1 MSDTAPENKK
11 RDGLYILLIIL
22 SLGLSGV
29 LGFILVN
36 KNKQIEACKYDK
48 TLLENDLLGME
59 DMLSGYVDIE
69 KGDMK
74 QELRQMLRMY
84 DDALLKNDSNRDSI
98 EMQKARIN
106 ELLTELDTQKKRSA
120 REIYTLKKETE
131 TLRSIMKDYVR
142 QIDSLFTV
150 NTGLRTELTESKTQL
165 STVTSERNQLVERT
179 SDLETKVQ
187 TGARLSAYSINT
199 VGLKYKSIGGGLK
212 EHNRAGKIDK
222 IRSCFTVSE
231 NSLAKAGVKYIYLQV
246 ISPDGKVLTSSIT
259 NVVSIN
265 GINTLYTERKEI
277 DYQNQSID
285 VCIYYDVTQEELA
298 KGNYIVKLFA
308 DGNEIGKDSFTLR

>member
-1 MSDTAPENKK
+1 MSETNPESKK
-11 RDGLYILLIIL
+11 RDGLYILLILL
-22 SLGLSGV
+22 SFGLSAV

-36 KNKQIEACKYDK
+36 KNKQIESCVNEK
-48 TLLENDLLGME
+48 TLLENDLAGME
-59 DMLSGYVDIE
+59 DMLSSYVDVE

-74 QELRQMLRMY
+74 QELRSMLRMY
-84 DDALLKNDSNRDSI
+84 DEALLKNDSNKDSI
-98 EMQKARIN
+98 EIQKARIN
-106 ELLTELDTQKKRSA
+106 ELLTELDSQKKKSA

-150 NTGLRTELTESKTQL
+150 NTGLKTELTESKSQL
-165 STVTSERNQLVERT
+165 TNVTSERNQLAEKAST
-179 SDLETKVQ
+179 LESKVQ
-187 TGARLSAYSINT
+187 TGARLSAYSIVT

-212 EHNRAGKIDK
+212 EHTRAGKIDK

-231 NSLAKAGVKYIYLQV
+231 NTLAKAGSKYIYLQV
-246 ISPDGKVLTSSIT
+246 ISPDGKVISSSST

-265 GINTLYTERKEI
+265 GINTIYTERKEI

-308 DGNEIGKDSFTLR
+308 DGSEIGKDSFTLR

>member
-1 MSDTAPENKK
+1 MSETNPESKK
-11 RDGLYILLIIL
+11 RDGLYILLILL
-22 SLGLSGV
+22 SFGLSAV

-36 KNKQIEACKYDK
+36 KNKQIESCVNEK
-48 TLLENDLLGME
+48 TLLESDLAGME
-59 DMLSGYVDIE
+59 DMLSSYVDVE

-74 QELRQMLRMY
+74 QELRSMLRMY
-84 DDALLKNDSNRDSI
+84 DEALLKNDSNKDSI
-98 EMQKARIN
+98 EIQKARIN
-106 ELLTELDTQKKRSA
+106 ELLTELDSQKKKSA

-150 NTGLRTELTESKTQL
+150 NTGLKTELTESKSQL
-165 STVTSERNQLVERT
+165 TNVTSERNQLAEKAST
-179 SDLETKVQ
+179 LESKVQ
-187 TGARLSAYSINT
+187 TGARLSAYSIVT

-212 EHNRAGKIDK
+212 EHTRAGKIDK

-231 NSLAKAGVKYIYLQV
+231 NTLAKAGSKYIYLQV
-246 ISPDGKVLTSSIT
+246 ISPDGKVISSSST

-265 GINTLYTERKEI
+265 GINTIFTERKEI

-308 DGNEIGKDSFTLR
+308 DGSEIGKDSFTLR

>member
-1 MSDTAPENKK
+1 MSETIPESKK
-11 RDGLYILLIIL
+11 RDGLYILLIL
-22 SLGLSGV
+22 LLLGLSGA
-29 LGFILVN
+29 LGFIIVN
-36 KNKQIEACKYDK
+36 KNKQIESCANDK
-48 TLLENDLLGME
+48 TLLENDLAGME
-59 DMLSGYVDIE
+59 DMLSSYVDVE

-74 QELRQMLRMY
+74 QELRSMLRMY
-84 DDALLKNDSNRDSI
+84 DEALLKNDSNKDSI
-98 EMQKARIN
+98 ELQKTRIN
-106 ELLTELDTQKKRSA
+106 ELLTELDSQKKKSA

-150 NTGLRTELTESKTQL
+150 NTGLKTELTESKSQL
-165 STVTSERNQLVERT
+165 TNVTSERNQLAEKAST
-179 SDLETKVQ
+179 LESKVQ
-187 TGARLSAYSINT
+187 TGARLSAYSIAT

-212 EHNRAGKIDK
+212 EHTRAGKIDK

-231 NSLAKAGVKYIYLQV
+231 NSLAKAGSKYIYLQV
-246 ISPDGKVLTSSIT
+246 ISPDGKVLTSSST

-265 GINTLYTERKEI
+265 GINTMYTERKEI

-308 DGNEIGKDSFTLR
+308 DGSEIGKDSFTLR